1 MYKGFVY
8 KPSPKQAWRL
18 GSKRASARF
27 GAVPL
32 MPGGHGWDAHIPS
45 FESQNVDGVESFA
58 CTVFAC
64 AKAWITLANRLKYTF
79 PDNIAERFNA
89 IMAGIVPPGAN
100 PHDVAESMRTVG
112 MIENKYLPFDKKIKS
127 TEAFYQPKP
136 MPEELIAEAKKLV
149 QKYEFGH
156 ETVFNDPQYGLRT
169 LNKPAKLKEAL
180 SRGPVCVSVHAW
192 KEDTQGLFYKD
203 PTDLDQHWTFLVD
216 YVEGEYWLVDDQYAP
231 YEKKI
236 RWETDFQTAE
246 VYFLKENPTGIA
258 PADKTYFRKMLQQMA
273 EALKRLQLILQGK

>member
-1 MYKGFVY
+1 MHKGYVY
-8 KPSPKQAWRL
+8 KPTTPKQWVH
-18 GSKRASARF
+18 GSKKATARF
-27 GAVPL
+27 GAIPL
-32 MPGGHGWDAHIPS
+32 MPGGHGWDAYIPS
-45 FESQNVDGVESFA
+45 FESQNINNVESYA
-58 CTVFAC
+58 CTVYGAL
-64 AKAWITLANRLKYTF
+64 KAWITLANKLGYDI
-79 PDNIAERFNA
+79 PDNCSERFNA
-89 IMAGIVPPGAN
+89 IVAGIVPPGAN

-180 SRGPVCVSVHAW
+180 SRGPVCVSVCAW
-192 KEDTQGLFYKD
+192 KEDAQGYFYKD

-246 VYFLKENPTGIA
+246 VYFLKENETGIA
-258 PADKTYFRKMLQQMA
+258 PADKTYFMKMLQQMA
-273 EALKRLQLILQGK
+273 ESLKRLLIILQSR

>member
-8 KPSPKQAWRL
+8 KPSPKKAWRL

-27 GAVPL
+27 GALPL

-45 FESQNVDGVESFA
+45 FESQNVGNVESFA
-58 CTVFAC
+58 CTVFAS

-89 IMAGIVPPGAN
+89 IVAGIVPPGAN

-149 QKYEFGH
+149 QQYEFGH
-156 ETVFNDPQYGLRT
+156 ETIFNDPQYGLRT

-180 SRGPVCVSVHAW
+180 SRGTVCLSVHAW
-192 KEDTQGLFYKD
+192 KEDAQGFFYKD

-246 VYFLKENPTGIA
+246 VYFLQENKTGIA
-258 PADKTYFRKMLQQMA
+258 PEDRAYFSKMLQQMA
-273 EALKRLQLILQGK
+273 ESLKRLWLLLAK